1 MEADLRLS
9 PLRSRKGAA
18 TCSPGFP
25 VPSARRGLTAL
36 FGMGRGGTPAL
47 LPPFPFIFTSF
58 LYPFLIP
65 SSFVFLLPLS
75 SFLSRAFARTYN
87 VKRQFHAGS
96 RAPPPPLRGCGI
108 LKQYAFPG
116 KLRAISTARLCRRRL
131 YTCGLSTS
139 SSPTALREILSWGG
153 LRA

>member
-9 PLRSRKGAA
+9 PLLSRKGAA

-47 LPPFPFIFTSF
+47 LPPFPFIFPFFF
-58 LYPFLIP
+58 LF
-65 SSFVFLLPLS
+65 ST
-75 SFLSRAFARTYN
+75 RAFARTYD

-96 RAPPPPLRGCGI
+96 RLPWFAKDSQTVCLPRKAPG
-108 LKQYAFPG
+108 Y
-116 KLRAISTARLCRRRL
+116 
-131 YTCGLSTS
+131 
-139 SSPTALREILSWGG
+139 
-153 LRA
+153 